1 MGNDVIFKFGQ
12 AVTLAGHDGVFV
24 VEEDVYD
31 FMPTVGLVSWSRST
45 WTERAERDFKCHTE
59 LSQVTKRKL
68 SYEEIVE
75 ITSLISESY
84 ENNRPRNRIRGFTPS
99 PAEDS
104 RSGLLKQFLLVNKP
118 ESLRDV
124 ILSSHDA
131 VCESKE
137 MSEKEAF
144 GHHPA
149 VYYSLA
155 MCGECGELANNIVKA
170 MRDGPDKMEKM
181 KEAIS
186 SELQDVIIYAYILAE
201 TNGIVIDEIVK
212 SKVDI
217 VIQRAKDGYYGK
229 PLERKK

>member
-1 MGNDVIFKFGQ
+1 MGNDVILKFGQ
-12 AVTLAGHDGVFV
+12 AVTLNGYDGIFV

-31 FMPTVGLVSWSRST
+31 FLPTVGLVSWSRSS
-45 WTERAERDFKCHTE
+45 WTEKAGWDFKRAE

-68 SYEEIVE
+68 SYEETVE
-75 ITSLISESY
+75 ITTLISESY
-84 ENNRPRNRIRGFTPS
+84 ENSKPRRHIRGFIPN

-131 VCESKE
+131 VCASKE

-170 MRDGPDKMEKM
+170 MRDGPEKMEKM

-201 TNGIVIDEIVK
+201 TNGINIDEIVK
-212 SKVDI
+212 EKVDV
-217 VIQRAKDGYYGK
+217 VIQRAKNGYYGK